1 MTLSRHQADALAERF
16 DDLAFE
22 IACAFHI
29 TSPEAAQSVCA
40 RLEEVYQSL
49 RREVPRP
56 SNESHLMCQ
65 LVASLQAAVELCHPQ
80 LDAPEARA
88 ASRTLSM

>member
-1 MTLSRHQADALAERF
+1 MRISRPQADALAERF

-22 IACAFHI
+22 IACAFPI
-29 TSPEAAQSVCA
+29 TSAEAAQFVCA

-49 RREVPRP
+49 RREMPQP

-65 LVASLQAAVELCHPQ
+65 LVASLQVAVDLCHPQ
-80 LDAPEARA
+80 PDAPEARA